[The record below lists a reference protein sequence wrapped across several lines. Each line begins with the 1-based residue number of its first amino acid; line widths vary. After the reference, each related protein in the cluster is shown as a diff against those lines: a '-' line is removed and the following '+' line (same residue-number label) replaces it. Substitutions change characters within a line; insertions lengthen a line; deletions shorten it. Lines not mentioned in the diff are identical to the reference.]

1 MFFSHSRELT
11 RRRQLPA
18 PPQRQFLLRDTSSK
32 PTGKKAKTWTNRTT
46 KPCGKRA
53 TRNRRLAPNPKANRP
68 KSRRYSNLSS
78 PTTVA
83 TKEQRKIDEG
93 ASGRIWVSHALKIEK
108 ASPINPVESSD
119 FSGFF
124 IILAFFFAL
133 SFNLVWFQQ
142 LYSSAFKKII
152 GHFQNYTW
160 IWFRAFN
167 YFTCP
172 VRIRLLFILNLFFF
186 KCMQVL

>member
-11 RRRQLPA
+11 RRHQLPA

-68 KSRRYSNLSS
+68 KNRRYSNHSS

-119 FSGFF
+119 FSGFWLF
-124 IILAFFFAL
+124 QFWLFFAL

-152 GHFQNYTW
+152 W
-160 IWFRAFN
+160 AFSK
-167 YFTCP
+167 
-172 VRIRLLFILNLFFF
+172 LHLNLVSCIQLFYLSSQNPIVIHLKSF
-186 KCMQVL
+186 